1 MASSTIY
8 IYTLLLCFSVATATA
23 TVARTQEA
31 NAICQLLDSTLD
43 GDVTTQNESD
53 YQTRRTENW

>member
-1 MASSTIY
+1 MASFTIY

-23 TVARTQEA
+23 TVVRTQEA